1 MIYLP
6 SFVIRLAV
14 AATVVPVTTATM
26 VTSSAPEAPSKEDTQ
41 KEVKEEAVGDVE
53 KAVEAPAEVVTITQ
67 TVATLDDKEREKLAA
82 EIARLKEEL
91 ESSKENASRSIE
103 EVDRGYREKILK
115 LEEESSLLGKEKAR
129 YEQQATDTR
138 QVMLSSYLAR
148 FAFAN

>member
-1 MIYLP
+1 
-6 SFVIRLAV
+6 
-14 AATVVPVTTATM
+14 M